1 MSKVIL
7 KLSDGTCFK
16 GTSFGYEKN
25 VAGELVFNTTM
36 IGYPEVLTDANF
48 EGQLV
53 VMTYPLIG
61 NYGVPACSSL
71 ENGLSEFMDSHRIHP
86 AAVIMTEYSPEYSHW
101 NANEDL
107 ASWLI
112 REQIPAITGVDTR
125 ELTKHLRENGTM
137 QATLIFEGDDT
148 TPVNRVLL
156 LF

>member
-7 KLSDGTCFK
+7 KLSDGTCFT

-71 ENGLSEFMDSHRIHP
+71 ENGFSAWRIPSLVRSFMFTNHSFHSAGRVVP
-86 AAVIMTEYSPEYSHW
+86 S
-101 NANEDL
+101 
-107 ASWLI
+107 
-112 REQIPAITGVDTR
+112 
-125 ELTKHLRENGTM
+125 
-137 QATLIFEGDDT
+137 T
-148 TPVNRVLL
+148 T
-156 LF
+156 